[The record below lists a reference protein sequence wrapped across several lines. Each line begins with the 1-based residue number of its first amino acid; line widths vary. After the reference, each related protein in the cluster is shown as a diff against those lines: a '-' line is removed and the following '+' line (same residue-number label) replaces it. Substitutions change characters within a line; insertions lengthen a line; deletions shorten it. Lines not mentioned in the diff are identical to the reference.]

1 MKNCVNCGQVNYD
14 NQMNCGRC
22 GVILSHPNL
31 PPNPQGFNQ
40 PPMGN
45 QPNYNQPFGSQQQ
58 GYNQQIP
65 VMAKKSNVGKIVGI
79 AGGSFVLFAL
89 FVGGVVFLA
98 ATQTTRWKIQGKW
111 SLDSATMGG
120 ISAPLGSAKGTTV
133 EYFENMTVTTTLP
146 NGTTEHGTYK
156 IINEKTI
163 STTDRNNETITQ
175 TVSFDGNKMT
185 QVSTKNNVNI
195 TIIYYRKK

>member
-1 MKNCVNCGQVNYD
+1 MKNCANCGQVNQD

-22 GVILSHPNL
+22 GAVLYQPNF
-31 PPNPQGFNQ
+31 PPYQQGFNQ
-40 PPMGN
+40 PPPN
-45 QPNYNQPFGSQQQ
+45 QPNFQQPFGNQQQ
-58 GYNQQIP
+58 GYNQQMP
-65 VMAKKSNVGKIVGI
+65 MMMPKKSGAGKILAIVGV
-79 AGGSFVLFAL
+79 SVVLFAL
-89 FVGGVVFLA
+89 LVGGVVFLA

-133 EYFENMTVTTTLP
+133 EYFENMTVTTTLT

>member
-1 MKNCVNCGQVNYD
+1 MKNCANCGQVNYE

-22 GVILSHPNL
+22 GAVLNQPNF

-40 PPMGN
+40 PYGNRQQGFN
-45 QPNYNQPFGSQQQ
+45 QPNYNPAM
-58 GYNQQIP
+58 P
-65 VMAKKSNVGKIVGI
+65 MPAKKSHVGKILAVFGVTV
-79 AGGSFVLFAL
+79 VLFAL
-89 FVGGVVFLA
+89 VGGGVFFLLI
-98 ATQTTRWKIQGKW
+98 TQTTRWKIQGKW

-120 ISAPLGSAKGTTV
+120 ISAPLGDAKGTTV

-163 STTDRNNETITQ
+163 STTDRSNQTITQ